1 MKKQNSLH
9 INESVKIY
17 LIAAGLFFAVMA
29 ISYLTWFG
37 NS

>member
-1 MKKQNSLH
+1 MKKQDS
-9 INESVKIY
+9 ISANESLKIY
-17 LIAAGLFFAVMA
+17 LIAAILFLTVMA

>member
-1 MKKQNSLH
+1 MKKQDSIH
-9 INESVKIY
+9 INETVKIY
-17 LIAAGLFFAVMA
+17 LIAAVLFLTVMT

>member
-1 MKKQNSLH
+1 MKKQDS
-9 INESVKIY
+9 IQASDSVKAY
-17 LIAAGLFFAVMA
+17 LIAAILFITVMT